1 MTEITTLATFRVT
14 STVCECSTLSLT
26 FTRPSFTF
34 QPSTS
39 KLGLPSSITWV
50 TQAEQARTC
59 FGHRT
64 SGAQAHARGNGSN
77 EANLND
83 AKHCTTPLDQSLACI
98 SSHHCHQPRLQTTHF
113 CSFDS
118 TRTHTHA
125 PCLHTIL
132 PHFHKP
138 ATTTVR
144 TCSHELD

>member
-1 MTEITTLATFRVT
+1 MTEITTPATFRVT
-14 STVCECSTLSLT
+14 STVCECSTLSLP
-26 FTRPSFTF
+26 FTRPFFTF
-34 QPSTS
+34 QSPTS
-39 KLGLPSSITWV
+39 NSCLLFSLTWA

-77 EANLND
+77 QANLNN

-98 SSHHCHQPRLQTTHF
+98 SSHHCHQLRLQPTPF
-113 CSFDS
+113 CSFNS
-118 TRTHTHA
+118 THTHA

-132 PHFHKP
+132 PHLHDP
-138 ATTTVR
+138 TITTVR